1 MIISKI
7 TINHQYLVEVEKK
20 KSFIIKG
27 KLAIP
32 LKQTIGW
39 LIVPSGH
46 KVYLRQESNG
56 LRLMAYDYKGNRL
69 PNQEDTIT
77 LNLQN
82 PEISYLTLPKKSICQ
97 AAQEWLSK
105 IENRLTVKIKG
116 GLGENELL
124 TSNFVSLYV
133 GINPK
138 DQKVYGLLVLNS

>member
-7 TINHQYLVEVEKK
+7 TISHQYLVEVEKK
-20 KSFIIKG
+20 KSFIING
-27 KLAIP
+27 KLVIP
-32 LKQTIGW
+32 LKQAIGW

-46 KVYLRQESNG
+46 KVYLRQENNG

-69 PNQEDTIT
+69 PNQEDTTT

-82 PEISYLTLPKKSICQ
+82 PEISHLILPKKSICQ
-97 AAQEWLSK
+97 AAQEWLPQ
-105 IENRLTVKIKG
+105 IENRLMVKIKG
-116 GLGENELL
+116 ELGKNELL
-124 TSNFVSLYV
+124 KSNFVNLYV